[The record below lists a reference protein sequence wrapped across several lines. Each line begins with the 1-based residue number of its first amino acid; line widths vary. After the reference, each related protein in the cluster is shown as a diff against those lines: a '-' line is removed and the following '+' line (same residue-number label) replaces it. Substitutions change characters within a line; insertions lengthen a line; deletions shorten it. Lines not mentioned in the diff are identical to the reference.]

1 MPQQISSVYKQAGAV
16 ELSKIMNHLA
26 LQPIKQFGALFFPLE
41 SYHSIYPALTVH
53 IIVCF
58 CFWFA
63 FCGLL
68 CFTID
73 EFKSLMVM

>member
-1 MPQQISSVYKQAGAV
+1 MPQQISSEKVGAGG
-16 ELSKIMNHLA
+16 LSKIMNHLG
-26 LQPIKQFGALFFPLE
+26 LQHLKQFGALFLPLE
-41 SYHSIYPALTVH
+41 SYHFMYPRTVH
-53 IIVCF
+53 IIHCF